1 MYLYKLL
8 AKVMMRGLH
17 NMLSALVICIL
28 WDDTK
33 LRARRGSNH
42 RLGDLH
48 GLGEI
53 VTASGVRNVHGQL
66 VPLEKSAACFSIPGR
81 FEGIALVWVAYDC
94 VASVLESFLETIFK
108 EGTTLLVNTVHA
120 INT

>member
-1 MYLYKLL
+1 M
-8 AKVMMRGLH
+8 VVRLH
-17 NMLSALVICIL
+17 KMLSAIVVCVP
-28 WDDTK
+28 WDDAK
-33 LRARRGSNH
+33 LCAGSRSNH

-53 VTASGVRNVHGQL
+53 VTASGVRDVHGQL